1 MASNGLFFFALTLWH
16 TVCPVYRFREH
27 DICIIQK
34 NYIRRNML
42 SDIRVTGHDKVDI
55 LYIVTS
61 LLIFNTLV
69 SMKHKI
75 KMEILVTWLN

>member
-1 MASNGLFFFALTLWH
+1 
-16 TVCPVYRFREH
+16 
-27 DICIIQK
+27 
-34 NYIRRNML
+34 ML